1 MLFILCFHFLQ
12 LFHVE
17 ALSFYDAILLYKNTY
32 FTGWKLI
39 FKVAQDQSLGSASSM
54 YDLWTGTYSMNEGD
68 ASAISF
74 NAGTKTLKSSIIDNW
89 SNYYI
94 NAVSCGE
101 HQTNYRSDHS
111 YEH

>member
-1 MLFILCFHFLQ
+1 
-12 LFHVE
+12 
-17 ALSFYDAILLYKNTY
+17 
-32 FTGWKLI
+32 
-39 FKVAQDQSLGSASSM
+39 M

-94 NAVSCGE
+94 NAVSYGE
-101 HQTNYRSDHS
+101 HQTNYRSDHKKLLYDNPEIRTVIKTITGQSIATNTNKNQLQGSPELRRLVKTITGQSTAS

>member
-1 MLFILCFHFLQ
+1 
-12 LFHVE
+12 
-17 ALSFYDAILLYKNTY
+17 
-32 FTGWKLI
+32 
-39 FKVAQDQSLGSASSM
+39 
-54 YDLWTGTYSMNEGD
+54 MNEGD

-94 NAVSCGE
+94 NAVRCDE

-111 YEH
+111 